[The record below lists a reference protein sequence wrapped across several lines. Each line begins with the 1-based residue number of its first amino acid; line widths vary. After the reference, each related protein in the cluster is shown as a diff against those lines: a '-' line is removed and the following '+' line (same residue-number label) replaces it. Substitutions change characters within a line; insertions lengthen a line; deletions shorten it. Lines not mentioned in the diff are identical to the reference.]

1 MARILYVEDNDDNI
15 YMLQRRLQKHGFEVV
30 VARDGAAGVELARQC
45 RPDLILMD
53 LGLPILDGWEA
64 TRVLKGDPATQ
75 AIPVI
80 ALSAH
85 AMAGDRTQALEAGCN
100 DYDLKPVDMP
110 RLLGKIR
117 RLIGG
122 EAGP

>member
-1 MARILYVEDNDDNI
+1 MPRILYVEDNDDNI

-30 VARDGAAGVELARQC
+30 VARDGAAGVDLAREC

-53 LGLPILDGWEA
+53 LGLPVLDGWEA
-64 TRVLKGDPATQ
+64 TRVLKGDPATR

-100 DYDLKPVDMP
+100 DYDLKPVDLP